1 MINEF
6 TILKNASATYR
17 AQAGDTRIKDQIV
30 YWLNCWDDTA
40 DAAINYLKAV
50 KAVQDEEAND
60 KIWDLYATGQAAFEK
75 IKKHMDSI
83 MLIILEICRSR
94 STTYCTIH

>member
-1 MINEF
+1 MLVLHIEH
-6 TILKNASATYR
+6 
-17 AQAGDTRIKDQIV
+17 QAGDIRIKDQIV

-60 KIWDLYATGQAAFEK
+60 KIWDLYSTGQAALK
-75 IKKHMDSI
+75 NQKHMDSI
-83 MLIILEICRSR
+83 MLII
-94 STTYCTIH
+94 

>member
-17 AQAGDTRIKDQIV
+17 AQAGDKNKRS
-30 YWLNCWDDTA
+30 NCILVKMLDDTA

-60 KIWDLYATGQAAFEK
+60 KIWIYMLLDKLLLKNQ
-75 IKKHMDSI
+75 KHMDSI
-83 MLIILEICRSR
+83 MLTKFRICRK
-94 STTYCTIH
+94 STTYRTIY

>member
-1 MINEF
+1 M
-6 TILKNASATYR
+6 
-17 AQAGDTRIKDQIV
+17 
-30 YWLNCWDDTA
+30 DTA

-75 IKKHMDSI
+75 SK
-83 MLIILEICRSR
+83 
-94 STTYCTIH
+94 TIWIQLC